1 MNIHQREKRVVKKTL
16 VTITARGVARTYL
29 LDLEH
34 DEKGRAF
41 IPQHTLE
48 RLLEQRG
55 IRRGETYTIG

>member
-1 MNIHQREKRVVKKTL
+1 MNTNTQKRVIKKTL
-16 VTITARGVARTYL
+16 VTITARGVARTYMM
-29 LDLEH
+29 DLEH
-34 DEKGRAF
+34 DEKGQAF